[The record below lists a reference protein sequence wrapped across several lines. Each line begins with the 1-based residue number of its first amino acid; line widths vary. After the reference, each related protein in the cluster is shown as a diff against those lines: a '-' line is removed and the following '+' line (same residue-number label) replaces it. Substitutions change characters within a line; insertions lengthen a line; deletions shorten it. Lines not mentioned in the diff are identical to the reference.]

1 MLSESELTILS
12 YLSTEG
18 VNGVIQRQLADSL
31 EWDPS
36 HTSRVVSKLAELSLV
51 TREQQHGRYRV
62 SLSNAEPTERFADL
76 AREFPH
82 VDFAGLIAGSSI
94 QLLYHLDTER
104 TAAELTDWTDVSR
117 ATVYRRLKQLRN
129 VGIVTKRDN
138 RFALTSQLQG
148 LAAFARSLV
157 RHMHRQEAR
166 DHATGVRLIWLDVDE
181 YLFSCRTDVTASP
194 FHRTGPDALEQYGIP
209 LLTREEQYYFRSEDR
224 TKLAPEDLVCH
235 LLLIDDGAR
244 YRSYCLLLITVC
256 GIGVEAL
263 TETADRYDREADLNL
278 TETIQALCTYLET
291 SGDVAGEKLPEWDT
305 FKSTAA
311 DYDMSV

>member
-1 MLSESELTILS
+1 MLSESELTVLS

-18 VNGVIQRQLADSL
+18 VDGVVQRELADAL
-31 EWDPS
+31 EWDPG
-36 HTSRVVSKLAELSLV
+36 HTSRVVSNLAELGLV

-62 SLSNAEPTERFADL
+62 SLSNAGPAERFVDL

-82 VDFAGLIAGSSI
+82 VDFAGLIAGSTI

-104 TAAELTDWTDVSR
+104 TAAELTDWTEVSR

-129 VGIVTKRDN
+129 VGIVTKRDS
-138 RFALTSQLQG
+138 RFALTSQFQG
-148 LAAFARSLV
+148 LAVFARSLV
-157 RHMHRQEAR
+157 RHLHRQEAR
-166 DHATGVRLIWLDVDE
+166 DHASGVRLIWMDVDE
-181 YLFSCRTDVTASP
+181 YLFSCRTDVTASL
-194 FHRTGPDALEQYGIP
+194 FDRTGPGALEQYGIS

-224 TKLAPEDLVCH
+224 TELTPEDLVCH

-256 GIGVEAL
+256 EISVEEL
-263 TETADRYDREADLNL
+263 TETAARYERESDLSL
-278 TETIQALCTYLET
+278 TDTVQGLCTYLE
-291 SGDVAGEKLPEWDT
+291 SNGDVAGEKLPEWDT

-311 DYDMSV
+311 DYDISV